1 MTTPPFVGAQDL
13 TLLMTKLYV
22 PPPWPNLVERPRLI
36 KRLDEGLRLGH
47 RLTLISAPAGFGKT
61 TLMSDWLH
69 QIKSRTPVAWLS
81 LDESDNE
88 VTRFL
93 TYAVAALRQ
102 IDDGLGQM
110 VLSLLQSPQPS
121 PLENLITLLVN
132 DIATLPNQAVLAVD
146 DYHVISNLEVSN
158 TLSFLL
164 ANLPPQLHLVIASRE
179 DPMLPL
185 PRLRIGRQVTEI
197 RTRDLRFTE
206 EEAAHFLSRTMGLNL
221 TPKDVATLER
231 RTEGWVA
238 GLQMAA
244 LSLQD
249 LADSTEFI
257 TAFAGDDRYV
267 VDYLISE
274 VVERQPAQIREF
286 LLKTGFLDRLTA
298 SLCDVVTG
306 RDDGRDSLT
315 YLEGANL
322 FLASLD
328 NKRQWYR
335 YHHLFRDLLRY
346 RLREE
351 VGVEG
356 IRELHGRAAVW
367 YAQNGFGGDAIH
379 HYLAARDYDRAAD
392 LMESLA
398 VNLIVRGQLRKV
410 RGWLEPLPDDF
421 VRGRP
426 LLCVCYAW
434 VLNLAGEATAV
445 ESHLRAA
452 ERALP
457 SVPATERKDIQ
468 GLINTVYAY
477 LARRRGD
484 VPASIEYLR
493 QAVADLAPDN
503 LWVRSTVNLNLGFN
517 YLLTGQL
524 ARAEG
529 ALQAARADAEA
540 SGAAYVRLIAM
551 AIQANTY
558 LAQGRLKQARRL
570 FEEAI
575 AAGLAQNRGRP
586 YPPAGYAYAGLGQLL
601 YELDDMEAA
610 ESHLS
615 QAIELG
621 ELMADWSM
629 IRRGLLPLAW
639 LKQQRGEDAEA
650 QALWGR
656 ALNVVRQAESK
667 RVEAQLMT
675 HQVRLWLAQMAASPG
690 NPSTL
695 AAAEEWAETYRQ
707 SQPDPG
713 SYPQA
718 LAQMTLAWVEL
729 AQGRPDQ
736 ALACLEPLAEAAA
749 AGGWIDNLIKILAL
763 QALAQAAQGDWKSA
777 LDTLKRA
784 FDLAI
789 PEGYVRTFIDYGPP
803 MRQLLQHAAMRG
815 LAADCVSKLLAACS
829 AEEPGDTPS
838 PPPLSTLAPQPLVEP
853 LTERELTILRLM
865 AANLSHREIADELYL
880 SVNTVKWYSTHIY
893 SKLGV
898 HRRADAVA
906 RAQALNIV

>member
-1 MTTPPFVGAQDL
+1 MTRPPFAGAQDL

-22 PPPWPNLVERPRLI
+22 PRPWPNLVERPRLI

-47 RLTLISAPAGFGKT
+47 RLILICAPAGFGKT
-61 TLMSDWLH
+61 TLISDWLQ

-93 TYAVAALRQ
+93 TYAIAALQQ
-102 IDDGLGQM
+102 IDDGLGHM
-110 VLSLLQSPQPS
+110 ALSLLQSPQPS
-121 PLENLITLLVN
+121 PLENLITLLIN
-132 DIATLPNQAVLAVD
+132 DIAALPSQAVLVVD
-146 DYHVISNLEVSN
+146 DYHVISSSEINNAV
-158 TLSFLL
+158 SFLL

-185 PRLRIGRQVTEI
+185 PRLRVGRQVTEI
-197 RTRDLRFTE
+197 RTKDLRFTQ
-206 EEAAHFLSRTMGLNL
+206 EEAAHFLNRSMGLNL
-221 TPKDVATLER
+221 TPKDVAALER
-231 RTEGWVA
+231 RTEGWAA

-249 LADSTEFI
+249 VADPTGFI
-257 TAFAGDDRYV
+257 AAFAGDDRYV

-274 VVERQPAQIREF
+274 VVERQPTQIREF

-298 SLCDVVTG
+298 PLCDVVTG

-322 FLASLD
+322 FMIPLD

-351 VGVEG
+351 VGAEG
-356 IRELHGRAAVW
+356 TKELHGRAAVW
-367 YAQNGFGGDAIH
+367 YAQNGFSDDAIH
-379 HYLAARDYDRAAD
+379 HYLAAQDYDHAAD

-398 VNLIVRGQLRKV
+398 VNLIVQGQLRQV
-410 RGWLEPLPDDF
+410 RGWLEALPGDF
-421 VRGRP
+421 IRGRP

-434 VLNLAGEATAV
+434 VLNLAGEAAAV
-445 ESHLRAA
+445 EPLLRAA

-457 SVPATERKDIQ
+457 SAPAAEGKDIQ
-468 GLINTVYAY
+468 GLINSLHAFV
-477 LARRRGD
+477 ARRQGD
-484 VPASIEYLR
+484 IPSSIEYLR

-503 LWVRSTVNLNLGFN
+503 LWVRSSVNLNLGFN

-540 SGAAYVRLIAM
+540 SGAAYVRLIAI
-551 AIQANTY
+551 AVQANTY
-558 LAQGRLKQARRL
+558 LAQGKLSQAGRL

-575 AAGLAQNRGRP
+575 AAGLDQNRGQP

-601 YELDDMEAA
+601 YERNELEAA
-610 ESHLS
+610 EGHLA
-615 QAIELG
+615 QAVELG
-621 ELMADWSM
+621 ELMADWSI

-656 ALNVVRQAESK
+656 ALKVVRQAESK

-675 HQVRLWLAQMAASPG
+675 HQARLWLARAGASPG
-690 NPSTL
+690 NPSAL
-695 AAAEEWAETYRQ
+695 AAAEEWAKTYRQ

-736 ALACLEPLAEAAA
+736 SLACLEPLAEAAA
-749 AGGWIDNLIKILAL
+749 AGGWIDTLIKILAL
-763 QALAQAAQGDWKSA
+763 QALAQAAQRDSKSA

-784 FDLAI
+784 FDLAAA
-789 PEGYVRTFIDYGPP
+789 EGYVRTFIDYGPP
-803 MRQLLQHAAMRG
+803 MRQLLQQAAMRG
-815 LAADCVSKLLAACS
+815 LATDYVSKLLAACS
-829 AEEPGDTPS
+829 AEEPADTPS
-838 PPPLSTLAPQPLVEP
+838 PPPPSPAAPQPLIEP
-853 LTERELTILRLM
+853 LTERELAILRLM
-865 AANLSHREIADELYL
+865 AANLSHREIAEELYL
-880 SVNTVKWYSTHIY
+880 SVNTVKWHSTHIY

-906 RAQALNIV
+906 RAQQLGIL

>member
-1 MTTPPFVGAQDL
+1 
-13 TLLMTKLYV
+13 
-22 PPPWPNLVERPRLI
+22 
-36 KRLDEGLRLGH
+36 
-47 RLTLISAPAGFGKT
+47 
-61 TLMSDWLH
+61 
-69 QIKSRTPVAWLS
+69 
-81 LDESDNE
+81 
-88 VTRFL
+88 
-93 TYAVAALRQ
+93 
-102 IDDGLGQM
+102 
-110 VLSLLQSPQPS
+110 
-121 PLENLITLLVN
+121 
-132 DIATLPNQAVLAVD
+132 
-146 DYHVISNLEVSN
+146 
-158 TLSFLL
+158 
-164 ANLPPQLHLVIASRE
+164 
-179 DPMLPL
+179 
-185 PRLRIGRQVTEI
+185 
-197 RTRDLRFTE
+197 
-206 EEAAHFLSRTMGLNL
+206 
-221 TPKDVATLER
+221 
-231 RTEGWVA
+231 
-238 GLQMAA
+238 
-244 LSLQD
+244 
-249 LADSTEFI
+249 
-257 TAFAGDDRYV
+257 
-267 VDYLISE
+267 
-274 VVERQPAQIREF
+274 
-286 LLKTGFLDRLTA
+286 
-298 SLCDVVTG
+298 
-306 RDDGRDSLT
+306 
-315 YLEGANL
+315 
-322 FLASLD
+322 
-328 NKRQWYR
+328 
-335 YHHLFRDLLRY
+335 
-346 RLREE
+346 
-351 VGVEG
+351 
-356 IRELHGRAAVW
+356 
-367 YAQNGFGGDAIH
+367 
-379 HYLAARDYDRAAD
+379 
-392 LMESLA
+392 
-398 VNLIVRGQLRKV
+398 
-410 RGWLEPLPDDF
+410 
-421 VRGRP
+421 
-426 LLCVCYAW
+426 
-434 VLNLAGEATAV
+434 
-445 ESHLRAA
+445 
-452 ERALP
+452 
-457 SVPATERKDIQ
+457 
-468 GLINTVYAY
+468 
-477 LARRRGD
+477 
-484 VPASIEYLR
+484 
-493 QAVADLAPDN
+493 LAPDN